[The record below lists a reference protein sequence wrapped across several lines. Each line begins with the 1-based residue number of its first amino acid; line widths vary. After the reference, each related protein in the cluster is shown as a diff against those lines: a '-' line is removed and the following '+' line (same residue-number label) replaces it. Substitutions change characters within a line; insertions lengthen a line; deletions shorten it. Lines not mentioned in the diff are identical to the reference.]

1 MTSDSRHA
9 RPQRRAGPA
18 AVALVCLLGYLAGF
32 LHLALVRHA
41 TCPVHDEIIHVGA
54 AEAVTSEVTGTAG
67 VSPVVVEP
75 GHSDDHCLVV
85 ATTRRQAAP
94 SGAAAPL
101 LGAASCTAAGFVAL
115 HLIVADP
122 IARLL
127 VAPKNSPP
135 IARV

>member
-9 RPQRRAGPA
+9 TSQRPAGPA
-18 AVALVCLLGYLAGF
+18 AVALLCLLGYLAGF

-41 TCPVHDEIIHVGA
+41 TCPVHDEIIHAGA
-54 AEAVTSEVTGTAG
+54 AEAVISDVTETAG
-67 VSPVVVEP
+67 VAPVVVEP
-75 GHSDDHCLVV
+75 GHTDDHCLVV

-94 SGAAAPL
+94 SGAADQLLAAAP
-101 LGAASCTAAGFVAL
+101 CTVAGSVAL
-115 HLIVADP
+115 YLVVADP

-135 IARV
+135 TARV